1 MLHDVL
7 CRCVLSEL
15 AYDTRH
21 LANWGSVAKWGNV
34 ALHVV
39 FGLPGKLA
47 LSLGPLRPILVG
59 SLRTEEASQS
69 IANECKHI
77 KM

>member
-1 MLHDVL
+1 MLHHVL

-47 LSLGPLRPILVG
+47 LSLGPLRP
-59 SLRTEEASQS
+59 
-69 IANECKHI
+69 
-77 KM
+77 M

>member
-15 AYDTRH
+15 AYDKRH
-21 LANWGSVAKWGNV
+21 LANWGSVAKWGSV

-39 FGLPGKLA
+39 FGPLQGLPGNLA
-47 LSLGPLRPILVG
+47 LSLGPLRPMLVG
-59 SLRTEEASQS
+59 SLRTE
-69 IANECKHI
+69 
-77 KM
+77 